1 MHGSSSPRGRLSRYL
16 GVEAVSGLLL
26 LLAAVL
32 ALGLANSPWAD
43 AYTRVLALELSLGD
57 GLAIA
62 GHPLAVSLRTLVDD
76 GLMTLFF
83 FTVGLEIRREL
94 HAGEL
99 AEPQRAA
106 LPVAAALGGMAVPA
120 MLYLALNPEGPARV
134 GWGIAMATDIAFA
147 VAALALLGRRVVPA
161 LRVLLLALAII
172 DDIGGVLVIAVWYSE
187 GIVPRGLVIAAIGT
201 FLTLGMQAN
210 GIRRMYAYAL
220 PAAVVYGGLHLAGVH
235 ATMAGVLMGLL
246 TPPWGEDGE
255 RSPSERLQTA
265 LHPWVAFG
273 VMPLFAF
280 ASAGV
285 ALDFTAVDPRVA
297 LGVLVA
303 LVVGKPLGVVAGSWL
318 AVRLRVA
325 RLPIGVRWPGVVA
338 VGLVAGVGFT
348 VALFIAM
355 LAFDSDPL
363 ALASAKLGILGGSL
377 LAVVLAVV
385 VGRLVL
391 SPVPVAGAATTVDD
405 AEQSSE
411 R

>member
-1 MHGSSSPRGRLSRYL
+1 MHGPAAPPGRLSRYL
-16 GVEAVSGLLL
+16 GVEAASGLLL
-26 LLAAVL
+26 VLAAVL
-32 ALGLANSPWAD
+32 ALVLANSPWAD
-43 AYTRVLALELSLGD
+43 AYARVLAFELSFDGSLELG
-57 GLAIA
+57 

-76 GLMTLFF
+76 GLMTVFF

-99 AEPQRAA
+99 AEPRRAA

-120 MLYLALNPEGPARV
+120 LIYLAFNPEEPGRV

-147 VAALALLGRRVVPA
+147 VAALTLLGRRVAPA

-201 FLTLGMQAN
+201 ILTLGMQAN
-210 GIRRMYAYAL
+210 GIRRIPAYAL
-220 PAAVVYGGLHLAGVH
+220 PAVVVYGGLHHAGVH

-246 TPPWGEDGE
+246 TPPWGEDGQ

-265 LHPWVAFG
+265 LHPWVALG

-280 ASAGV
+280 ANAGV
-285 ALDFTAVDPRVA
+285 ALDLTAVDPRVA

-325 RLPIGVRWPGVVA
+325 RLPIGVRWPGVIV

-348 VALFIAM
+348 VALFIGK
-355 LAFDSDPL
+355 LAFAADPL
-363 ALASAKLGILGGSL
+363 ALASAKLGILGGSVL
-377 LAVVLAVV
+377 AAGLAVAF
-385 VGRLVL
+385 GRLAL
-391 SPVPVAGAATTVDD
+391 SAQSVAGAATTEDE
-405 AEQSSE
+405 AEQCEE

>member
-1 MHGSSSPRGRLSRYL
+1 MQDATPSPGRLSRYL
-16 GVEAVSGLLL
+16 SVEAASGLLL
-26 LLAAVL
+26 VLAAAL

-43 AYTRVLALELSLGD
+43 AYARVLAYELSLGS
-57 GLAIA
+57 LELW
-62 GHPLAVSLRTLVDD
+62 GHPLAISLRVLVDD

-99 AEPQRAA
+99 AEPRRAA
-106 LPVAAALGGMAVPA
+106 LPLAAAIGGMAVPA
-120 MLYLALNPEGPARV
+120 LVYLAFNPEGPARV
-134 GWGIAMATDIAFA
+134 GWGVPMATDIAFA

-172 DDIGGVLVIAVWYSE
+172 DDIGGVLVIAVWYSD
-187 GIVPRGLVIAAIGT
+187 GIVPRGLVIAAIGV

-210 GIRRMYAYAL
+210 GIRRVYPYAL
-220 PAAVVYGGLHLAGVH
+220 PALVVYGGIHFAGVH

-246 TPPWGEDGE
+246 TPPRGEDGE

-273 VMPLFAF
+273 VMPVFAF

-285 ALDFTAVDPRVA
+285 ALDLTAVDVRVA
-297 LGVLVA
+297 GGVLVA

-318 AVRLRVA
+318 AVRLGVA
-325 RLPIGVRWPGVVA
+325 RLPTGVRWPGVAV

-355 LAFDSDPL
+355 LAFDSAPL

-377 LAVVLAVV
+377 LAVVLAIG
-385 VGRLVL
+385 VGRWLLPAV
-391 SPVPVAGAATTVDD
+391 PVPGAATTVEE

-411 R
+411 L